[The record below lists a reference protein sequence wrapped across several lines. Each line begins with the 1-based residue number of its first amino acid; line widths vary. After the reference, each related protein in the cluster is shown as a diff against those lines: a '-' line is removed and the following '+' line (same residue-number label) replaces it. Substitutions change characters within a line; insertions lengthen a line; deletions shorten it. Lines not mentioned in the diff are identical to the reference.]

1 MQPEKAEL
9 PILVTPSGIVTE
21 VKPVQPEKAELPI
34 LVTPSGIVTEV
45 KPVQPE
51 KAELPI
57 LVTDSGMV
65 IEVSLLIFRQ
75 RLAGICSTLSP
86 NTNVSILSAASWNRS
101 SSGLLAS
108 QFRAFHMTEVK
119 PVQPEKAQ
127 VPILVTNE
135 GIVTE
140 VKPVQSE
147 KAKSPILVTGY
158 ISPL

>member
-1 MQPEKAEL
+1 
-9 PILVTPSGIVTE
+9 
-21 VKPVQPEKAELPI
+21 
-34 LVTPSGIVTEV
+34 
-45 KPVQPE
+45 
-51 KAELPI
+51 
-57 LVTDSGMV
+57 
-65 IEVSLLIFRQ
+65 
-75 RLAGICSTLSP
+75 
-86 NTNVSILSAASWNRS
+86 
-101 SSGLLAS
+101 
-108 QFRAFHMTEVK
+108 MTEVK